1 MLAHLVRLLG
11 PRSTRAGL
19 PEGRLEE
26 ISREVFKLSSSPF
39 FSFRPGL
46 EVTTVLVLEKGG
58 KRPAGVLKVGREGAR
73 ESLAREFEILSHV
86 YRTGSPSFS
95 QTIPAPLKLQEMEG
109 AAVLALGFLEGR
121 KEKRPDFEKVLSWIS
136 ELGSIPVPSGK
147 KKISRFVEARERI
160 KKLAVRHGIDGAI
173 IDIVDRTQK
182 FDDPD
187 VDARIPTLVTHR
199 DLAPT
204 NLLFSN
210 GEVRVVDWGNAHYG
224 WPLTDWVRFACNFD
238 SVPDLFSGRSE
249 RCRVFF
255 QGLLRLAGERSVP
268 QEWVA
273 PLVLLG
279 VFDYLSSFYFGKAGD
294 WEKKYGFILK
304 ESGWLTLLSDR

>member
-1 MLAHLVRLLG
+1 MLAHLTRLLG
-11 PRSTRAGL
+11 PRSTRAYV

-26 ISREVFKLSSSPF
+26 ISREAFKLSSSPF
-39 FSFRPGL
+39 FSFHPGL
-46 EVTTVLVLEKGG
+46 EVTTVLVFEKGG

-86 YRTGSPSFS
+86 YQTSSPSFS
-95 QTIPAPLKLQEMEG
+95 LTIPAPLGLQEVEG
-109 AAVLALGFLEGR
+109 ATVLALGFLEGR

-147 KKISRFVEARERI
+147 KKISRFGEARERI
-160 KKLAVRHGIDGAI
+160 GRLAVCHKNDETIFE
-173 IDIVDRTQK
+173 IVNRLQK

-199 DLAPT
+199 DLALT

-210 GEVRVVDWGNAHYG
+210 GGVRVVDWGNAHYG

-238 SVPDLFSGRSE
+238 SVPDLFSGRSG
-249 RCRVFF
+249 RSRVFF
-255 QGLLRLAGERSVP
+255 QGLLR
-268 QEWVA
+268 
-273 PLVLLG
+273 
-279 VFDYLSSFYFGKAGD
+279 
-294 WEKKYGFILK
+294 
-304 ESGWLTLLSDR
+304 